1 MSSAATPPSL
11 WGTIK
16 TVSLTGHTRHR
27 HTPNPVSPGFKAPN
41 ASLNLSFGPT
51 ALAAAIARTAT
62 LRNAPIELL
71 RRWRNSALEELELMV
86 ADGATFS
93 LSAHFDYL
101 SDTERTFFAA
111 RVGAGI
117 TDIMMN
123 ALGYTWRDNAA
134 CISSTLDPHADFVY
148 AGGNASGYGVVLA
161 EAHGSFANNV
171 SRAVISRRAKH
182 KYLRQ
187 VKPYLS
193 TNSPHGPVIHGY
205 SVAFGSKSGTLDTFL
220 SLSETHV
227 RKPRLRPP
235 HSAPSNMATATQTSL
250 VLASHR
256 SNLILMDAL
265 TVVGWI
271 DWVRG
276 VADYPDSHRPVEFL
290 RIPYDGRWF
299 LACVDSLSP
308 LARLP
313 IWIQEFWRDPRWW
326 TYLAPALLSRRN
338 DFGQFAGWFVMEEQ
352 ACERFLNALSNII
365 RSGARDVPRQF
376 ELPSLDPVGF
386 GIAEGTVAP
395 RNEDNP
401 NYTYA
406 LFRDGLALLGT
417 PPQRAADQRAWLPK
431 EGLN

>member
-1 MSSAATPPSL
+1 MHPDTAWCLQRHISL
-11 WGTIK
+11 
-16 TVSLTGHTRHR
+16 
-27 HTPNPVSPGFKAPN
+27 
-41 ASLNLSFGPT
+41 AS
-51 ALAAAIARTAT
+51 
-62 LRNAPIELL
+62 
-71 RRWRNSALEELELMV
+71 
-86 ADGATFS
+86 
-93 LSAHFDYL
+93 
-101 SDTERTFFAA
+101 
-111 RVGAGI
+111 
-117 TDIMMN
+117 
-123 ALGYTWRDNAA
+123 
-134 CISSTLDPHADFVY
+134 
-148 AGGNASGYGVVLA
+148 
-161 EAHGSFANNV
+161 NV
-171 SRAVISRRAKH
+171 SSAVISRRAKL

-187 VKPYLS
+187 VKPYVS

-205 SVAFGSKSGTLDTFL
+205 SVAFGSKPGTLDTFL
-220 SLSETHV
+220 NLSETHV
-227 RKPRLRPP
+227 SKPQ
-235 HSAPSNMATATQTSL
+235 SDATAFGTFKHGDGNAT
-250 VLASHR
+250 VPGACIHR
-256 SNLILMDAL
+256 SNLVLMDAL

-276 VADYPDSHRPVEFL
+276 VADSPDSHRPVEFL

-313 IWIQEFWRDPRWW
+313 IWIQEFWHDPRWW
-326 TYLAPALLSRRN
+326 TYFAPALFSRRN

-395 RNEDNP
+395 LHEDNP

-417 PPQRAADQRAWLPK
+417 PPRRAANQRAWLPK